1 MTTRVRASEARPDA
15 DGSCVSSRVT
25 YLTTETLCR
34 GQHEIVSK
42 SARDDALLS
51 MRGRAVLLLLCLFFS
66 CSRAAFA
73 PALLQ
78 PESYDAKS
86 RDITVAS
93 VANQSATPR
102 ANDPAVT
109 MEEKHLSE
117 AASAQADRA
126 VEELELLRDET
137 WRNAR
142 GSLAIASDP
151 PIRSGAVFE
160 MLSAETERFAQ
171 LEASIK
177 AAKAKQAH
185 ARRVA
190 ELTGSAW
197 DAHEA
202 FKLKELREQQ
212 AEFRAEEAKVARTE
226 AAALER
232 EYLKELRLEKARK
245 L

>member
-34 GQHEIVSK
+34 GQHELVSK

-102 ANDPAVT
+102 ANEPAVT
-109 MEEKHLSE
+109 MEEKHVSE

>member
-1 MTTRVRASEARPDA
+1 M
-15 DGSCVSSRVT
+15 
-25 YLTTETLCR
+25 
-34 GQHEIVSK
+34 SK

-51 MRGRAVLLLLCLFFS
+51 MRGRAVLLLVCLFFS

-78 PESYDAKS
+78 PELYDAKS

-102 ANDPAVT
+102 ANEPAVT

>member
-1 MTTRVRASEARPDA
+1 MTTRERASEARPDA

-34 GQHEIVSK
+34 GQHELVSK

-102 ANDPAVT
+102 ANEPAVT

>member
-1 MTTRVRASEARPDA
+1 MPYPHMNAS
-15 DGSCVSSRVT
+15 
-25 YLTTETLCR
+25 
-34 GQHEIVSK
+34 
-42 SARDDALLS
+42 
-51 MRGRAVLLLLCLFFS
+51 LLLLFFS
-66 CSRAAFA
+66 CSGAAIA

-78 PESYDAKS
+78 PELYDTKS
-86 RDITVAS
+86 SEITVAS
-93 VANQSATPR
+93 AASEFIASPANQSATPR
-102 ANDPAVT
+102 ANEPAVT

-117 AASAQADRA
+117 AASHLADRA

-160 MLSAETERFAQ
+160 MLSTETERFAQ

-202 FKLKELREQQ
+202 VKLKELREQQ
-212 AEFRAEEAKVARTE
+212 AAFRAEEAKVARTE

>member
-1 MTTRVRASEARPDA
+1 
-15 DGSCVSSRVT
+15 
-25 YLTTETLCR
+25 
-34 GQHEIVSK
+34 
-42 SARDDALLS
+42 
-51 MRGRAVLLLLCLFFS
+51 MRGRAVLCLFFS

-78 PESYDAKS
+78 PELYDAKS
-86 RDITVAS
+86 RDITVALA
-93 VANQSATPR
+93 ANQSATPR
-102 ANDPAVT
+102 ANEPAVT

>member
-1 MTTRVRASEARPDA
+1 LIRIRLRYVDEFTDRFGMVRRYFRRRHGAPRIALPGEP
-15 DGSCVSSRVT
+15 GSAEFRMA
-25 YLTTETLCR
+25 YE
-34 GQHEIVSK
+34 
-42 SARDDALLS
+42 DAL
-51 MRGRAVLLLLCLFFS
+51 GG
-66 CSRAAFA
+66 AAFA

-78 PESYDAKS
+78 PELYDAKS

-102 ANDPAVT
+102 ANEPAVT

>member
-1 MTTRVRASEARPDA
+1 
-15 DGSCVSSRVT
+15 
-25 YLTTETLCR
+25 
-34 GQHEIVSK
+34 
-42 SARDDALLS
+42 
-51 MRGRAVLLLLCLFFS
+51 
-66 CSRAAFA
+66 
-73 PALLQ
+73 
-78 PESYDAKS
+78 
-86 RDITVAS
+86 
-93 VANQSATPR
+93 
-102 ANDPAVT
+102 

-117 AASAQADRA
+117 AASHLADRA

-160 MLSAETERFAQ
+160 TLSTETERFAQ

-202 FKLKELREQQ
+202 VKLKELREQQ

>member
-1 MTTRVRASEARPDA
+1 VTTRERASEARPDA

-34 GQHEIVSK
+34 GQHELVSK

-102 ANDPAVT
+102 ANEPAVT

>member
-1 MTTRVRASEARPDA
+1 MR
-15 DGSCVSSRVT
+15 
-25 YLTTETLCR
+25 
-34 GQHEIVSK
+34 QH
-42 SARDDALLS
+42 
-51 MRGRAVLLLLCLFFS
+51 C
-66 CSRAAFA
+66 CSRTSSA
-73 PALLQ
+73 
-78 PESYDAKS
+78 DTKS
-86 RDITVAS
+86 SEITVAS
-93 VANQSATPR
+93 AASEFIASPANQSATPR
-102 ANDPAVT
+102 ANEPAVT

-117 AASAQADRA
+117 AASHLADRA

-160 MLSAETERFAQ
+160 MLSTETERFAQ

-202 FKLKELREQQ
+202 VKLKELREQQ
-212 AEFRAEEAKVARTE
+212 AAFRAEEAKVARTE

>member
-25 YLTTETLCR
+25 YLTTETLRR
-34 GQHEIVSK
+34 GQHELVSK

-102 ANDPAVT
+102 ANEPAVT